1 MSSAEE
7 GLMAL
12 LEAMLTLAARESR
25 RPKPPAVKPGGHPEE
40 HFTDLTEEEKEE
52 FTCSICYQILKECM
66 QCVNNHKF
74 CHSCLLVWSTT
85 GQYANRIRCPVCRTH
100 GYYFRN
106 GELDDRI
113 GEKKVKC
120 LMESC
125 SWSGLLKHLS
135 SHRHT
140 TYGASAGAGDS
151 DSYSSCMP
159 RLAQA
164 SPRTIPL
171 GSSRFFGT
179 GLTTQSHAE
188 NSNFPPPRSS
198 NFVVR
203 ASPSSLSS
211 STSQESVIELPARP
225 TRTLTLNNSRP
236 PPVRRAGN
244 IRNSMG
250 PNRITFNHTRP
261 GTDTNNNVEEG
272 TGSALSNTSSS
283 TNVIGEASENISPS
297 PFSSLP
303 HAPRPPS
310 APRTTMNSVNSVRR
324 LPRIVNPPAVRA
336 AGPSHP
342 IRRYQPPEE
351 ISLSMNLPSP
361 RGRPAAGVNDS
372 VVRGNLGE
380 IRERLQESRNR
391 LDNLMT
397 SFSGELERSR
407 VQVSDLASQ
416 RERQRQDQ
424 LEEVRELGQRLGQ
437 VAAELRR
444 LLEHRRDAAAI
455 LSDDSSDDDIDEY

>member
-1 MSSAEE
+1 
-7 GLMAL
+7 
-12 LEAMLTLAARESR
+12 
-25 RPKPPAVKPGGHPEE
+25 
-40 HFTDLTEEEKEE
+40 
-52 FTCSICYQILKECM
+52 M

-106 GELDDRI
+106 SELDDRI

-125 SWSGLLKHLS
+125 SWSGLLKHLC

-140 TYGASAGAGDS
+140 TYGASGGPGDS
-151 DSYSSCMP
+151 DSFNSSSMP

-164 SPRTIPL
+164 SPRTIPS
-171 GSSRFFGT
+171 GSSRFVGT
-179 GLTTQSHAE
+179 GLTTQSHTDGNNLAT
-188 NSNFPPPRSS
+188 PRSS
-198 NFVVR
+198 NFAVR

-211 STSQESVIELPARP
+211 SASQESIIELPVRS
-225 TRTLTLNNSRP
+225 TRTLTLNNNRP
-236 PPVRRAGN
+236 PPVRRVGN
-244 IRNSMG
+244 IRNSIG
-250 PNRITFNHTRP
+250 PNRITFSHTRP
-261 GTDTNNNVEEG
+261 GTDNNNNVEEG
-272 TGSALSNTSSS
+272 AGSVVSNTSSS
-283 TNVIGEASENISPS
+283 TNITHDARENISPS

-310 APRTTMNSVNSVRR
+310 APRTTANSVRR
-324 LPRIVNPPAVRA
+324 LPRIINPPAVRA
-336 AGPSHP
+336 AGPSQP
-342 IRRYQPPEE
+342 IRRYQPPEA
-351 ISLSMNLPSP
+351 ISLSMNMPGP
-361 RGRPAAGVNDS
+361 RGRPPVGVNDS
-372 VVRGNLGE
+372 VVRGSLGE

-407 VQVSDLASQ
+407 AQVSEFASQ

-455 LSDDSSDDDIDEY
+455 LSDDSSSDNDIDEF

>member
-1 MSSAEE
+1 
-7 GLMAL
+7 
-12 LEAMLTLAARESR
+12 MLTLATREAR
-25 RPKPPAVKPGGHPEE
+25 RPKPPPVKPGGHPEE
-40 HFTDLTEEEKEE
+40 HFTDLTEVEKEE

-85 GQYANRIRCPVCRTH
+85 GQYANRIRCPVCRTQ

-106 GELDDRI
+106 SDLDDRI

-125 SWSGLLKHLS
+125 SWSGLLKHLA

-140 TYGASAGAGDS
+140 TYGGAAAGSSEDNSSSVAS
-151 DSYSSCMP
+151 MP

-164 SPRTIPL
+164 SPRTIPS
-171 GSSRFFGT
+171 GSSRFSGT
-179 GLTTQSHAE
+179 GLTTHQSRADT
-188 NSNFPPPRSS
+188 FPTPRSS
-198 NFVVR
+198 GIGLP
-203 ASPSSLSS
+203 ASPSPLSS
-211 STSQESVIELPARP
+211 SASQESIIELPARP
-225 TRTLTLNNSRP
+225 TRTLTLNNNRP
-236 PPVRRAGN
+236 PPVRRAGI
-244 IRNSMG
+244 IRNSTG
-250 PNRITFNHTRP
+250 PNRIVFNHSRP
-261 GTDTNNNVEEG
+261 GTDNNNNVED
-272 TGSALSNTSSS
+272 GSAGSFVSNSSS
-283 TNVIGEASENISPS
+283 SNNIAAGEGSENLSPS

-310 APRTTMNSVNSVRR
+310 APRPAANSVRR

-336 AGPSHP
+336 AGPSQP
-342 IRRYQPPEE
+342 IRRYQPPEA
-351 ISLSMNLPSP
+351 ISLSMNMPGP
-361 RGRPAAGVNDS
+361 RGRPS
-372 VVRGNLGE
+372 VVTRETGVRGSLGE
-380 IRERLQESRNR
+380 IRERLQESRSR

-407 VQVSDLASQ
+407 AQVSEFASQ

-455 LSDDSSDDDIDEY
+455 LSDDSSSDNDIEEF

>member
-12 LEAMLTLAARESR
+12 LEAMLTLAAREAR
-25 RPKPPAVKPGGHPEE
+25 RPKPPPVKPGGHPEE
-40 HFTDLTEEEKEE
+40 YFTDLTEEEKEE

-74 CHSCLLVWSTT
+74 CNSCLIVWSTT

-106 GELDDRI
+106 SELDDRI
-113 GEKKVKC
+113 GDKKVKC

-125 SWSGLLKHLS
+125 SWTGLLKHLAT
-135 SHRHT
+135 HRHT
-140 TYGASAGAGDS
+140 TYSGASNPGDT
-151 DSYSSCMP
+151 DTSSGSSMP

-164 SPRTIPL
+164 SPRLIPSN
-171 GSSRFFGT
+171 SSRFIGT
-179 GLTTQSHAE
+179 GLTTQGRADT
-188 NSNFPPPRSS
+188 FPTPRSS
-198 NFVVR
+198 NVGVH
-203 ASPSSLSS
+203 ASPSSLNSS
-211 STSQESVIELPARP
+211 ASQESIIELPVRT
-225 TRTLTLNNSRP
+225 TRTLTLNNNRP
-236 PPVRRAGN
+236 PPIRRAGN
-244 IRNSMG
+244 VRNATG

-261 GTDTNNNVEEG
+261 GTDNNNNVEDRA
-272 TGSALSNTSSS
+272 GSVLSNMSSS
-283 TNVIGEASENISPS
+283 TAVEAGENSSPTS
-297 PFSSLP
+297 FSSLP

-310 APRTTMNSVNSVRR
+310 APRTAANSIRR
-324 LPRIVNPPAVRA
+324 LPRIVNPPTVRPQGA
-336 AGPSHP
+336 PQP
-342 IRRYQPPEE
+342 IRRYQPPET
-351 ISLSMNLPSP
+351 ISLSMSMPGP
-361 RGRPAAGVNDS
+361 RGRPTGGATASGVS
-372 VVRGNLGE
+372 GSLGE

-407 VQVSDLASQ
+407 AQVSEFASQ

-444 LLEHRRDAAAI
+444 LLEHRRDAAAL
-455 LSDDSSDDDIDEY
+455 LSDDSSSDNEEDEY